1 MTERPAPG
9 HRIRTQDVRKVY
21 RGRSV
26 VQDVSVEVGQGE
38 VVGLLG
44 PNGAGKTTTFYIVV
58 GLTRPDGGRVFLDD
72 VDITD
77 LPMYLRAQQGISYL
91 PQEPSVFRR
100 LSVEGNLRAVFETLG
115 LGRAEQRRRINQLIG
130 DFDLVAVRRSKGNQL
145 SGGERRRLEIAR
157 ALAISPSFILLD
169 EPFAGIDPIAVLD
182 IQAIIRQL
190 RDMGIGVLV
199 TDHNV
204 RETLKITD
212 RAYIINDGRILRTGT
227 PAELSADPTVRKIY
241 LGAEFTL

>member
-1 MTERPAPG
+1 MTERPASS

-21 RGRSV
+21 RGRPV
-26 VQDVSVEVGQGE
+26 VRDVSIEVGQGE

-44 PNGAGKTTTFYIVV
+44 PNGAGKTTTFYMVV
-58 GLTRPDGGRVFLDD
+58 GLIRPDGGRVFFDH

-100 LSVEGNLRAVFETLG
+100 LSVEGNLRAVFETIG

-130 DFDLVAVRRSKGNQL
+130 DFDLGAVRRSKGNQL

-182 IQAIIRQL
+182 IQAIIRRL
-190 RDMGIGVLV
+190 RDMGIGVLI